1 MKFTRR
7 HLVNLILVAI
17 TGVVAIAWAAVGL
30 AGIRFDKPKVITV
43 RMAQTG
49 GALPGAEVAYLGIP
63 IGKVS
68 SATIAPDAV
77 VLKLNVRPKGPLAK
91 ELRADVRQKSS
102 LGEPCVGLSPVNPPQ
117 SGGVQLA
124 DSADPNGMVIPIDRT
139 SAPQPLYNLLG
150 NLNNVI
156 ANMNPADLSGI
167 TQGLSGLVG

>member
-7 HLVNLILVAI
+7 HLVNIILVAVV
-17 TGVVAIAWAAVGL
+17 GVVAIAWAAVGL
-30 AGIRFDKPKVITV
+30 AGVRFDKPKTITV

-77 VLKLNVRPKGPLAK
+77 VLKLNVRPKGPMPR
-91 ELRADVRQKSS
+91 EPRPEGGQKGP
-102 LGEPCVGLSPVNPPQ
+102 LGEPFVDLSPVTPPQ

-124 DSADPNGMVIPIDRT
+124 DS
-139 SAPQPLYNLLG
+139 
-150 NLNNVI
+150 
-156 ANMNPADLSGI
+156 
-167 TQGLSGLVG
+167 